1 MIYPFLNYIL
11 AGPLFVPTDNRPPTI
26 YDILN
31 SKLNFR
37 KK

>member
-1 MIYPFLNYIL
+1 MIYPF
-11 AGPLFVPTDNRPPTI
+11 LFVPTDNRPPTI